1 MPRITEQAKK
11 ATRRRIIEAASDLF
25 KGKGFA
31 EATTRE
37 IALGAGIA
45 TGTLFNYFPTKVDIV
60 MNLMMTALDRAA
72 GDFAKQQRQGASLEE
87 DLFLNVS
94 TGLRRMK
101 VHRKYIGPAL
111 ETTMSPLASSS
122 TSEQAAAIRVAHLE
136 TVQRT
141 ISKHDL
147 APPVWTVAIQLYWT
161 LYIGV
166 LAFWVDDSSP
176 KQEDTLATL
185 DQSIAMYVSWL
196 RERQD

>member
-1 MPRITEQAKK
+1 
-11 ATRRRIIEAASDLF
+11 
-25 KGKGFA
+25 
-31 EATTRE
+31 
-37 IALGAGIA
+37 
-45 TGTLFNYFPTKVDIV
+45 
-60 MNLMMTALDRAA
+60 
-72 GDFAKQQRQGASLEE
+72 
-87 DLFLNVS
+87 
-94 TGLRRMK
+94 MK
-101 VHRKYIGPAL
+101 VHRKYIGRAL